1 MTDNSIILLAR
12 ISACNAR
19 VEAMKAENEICK
31 LQGFTP
37 AYSEV
42 GFMDEA
48 NEMERLWKEYL

>member
-19 VEAMKAENEICK
+19 IEGMKAENK
-31 LQGFTP
+31 LRELHGTTP
-37 AYSEV
+37 AYSEA

-48 NEMERLWKEYL
+48 NEIERLWREYQ

>member
-19 VEAMKAENEICK
+19 VEAMKADNEIYK
-31 LQGFTP
+31 LQGFVP

-42 GFMDEA
+42 DFMDEA
-48 NEMERLWKEYL
+48 NELERLWRDYQ